1 MDAETL
7 KKKLSSF
14 KTPGGHLKNVSDELL
29 LEILKAWEEWQ
40 GSATKFYASIG
51 TTYKQFASHL
61 GKAKKLKREGHGAA
75 GFEEIVAAEF
85 GPIEGVT
92 PAPTLGSCN
101 IELVW
106 DGGKLIR
113 FAKVETLVDFLKK
126 AA

>member
-1 MDAETL
+1 MDLETL

-14 KTPGGHLKNVSDELL
+14 KTPGGHLKKVSDELL

-40 GSATKFYASIG
+40 GGTTKFYTSIG
-51 TTYKQFASHL
+51 TSQRQFAQHL

-75 GFEEIVAAEF
+75 GFEEVIAAEF
-85 GPIEGVT
+85 GPVEGAAT
-92 PAPTLGSCN
+92 AHGPCN

-113 FAKVETLVDFLKK
+113 FAKVETLVDFLKQ